1 MLGVGRRAPPVALA
15 ARVLPVHV
23 VDAADQTVE
32 LVPLAQSQVDVLRA
46 TASVGT
52 ISSIIYIQRSI
63 ETSFNQA
70 LDCAQLTIDHREKYF
85 YLFISNAIT
94 GKLAYDTL

>member
-52 ISSIIYIQRSI
+52 IVDYI

-70 LDCAQLTIDHREKYF
+70 LDCAQLTIDHREKYIYF
-85 YLFISNAIT
+85 FFSNAIT